1 MANLQQILNLR
12 MLPDRLLPPGIR
24 TAEPA
29 VRLRGELLVIY
40 SAVVLTVPLLFALIY
55 VHDGMLD
62 VAATMALA
70 AVTGAL
76 STAVLWRTQSMLLA
90 GNYAAATFGL
100 ANLVA
105 LLQMSGYDLGSM
117 YWMGTTPVFA
127 AFLAG
132 RRSGLVWLGIST
144 AAMVVVASLSHTGLL
159 GPVPKLPSQLNDV
172 LGAIV
177 LSTLLL
183 VLASIY
189 EYSKDR
195 ALAQLQAAAVELDR
209 ARARAEAATDARTA
223 FLAHMSHEIRTPMN
237 GVIGMADLMLAD
249 ELTPKARSHARI
261 ILESSRALVAIID
274 DILDFAKADAGH
286 LTLSDRP
293 TDVRAVFGATTTLFG
308 ERARSANLDVVVR
321 VADTVPERLMIDA
334 GRLRQVMLNLVSNAI
349 KFTRAGGVQVEVTW
363 ANERLSIAVSDTGI
377 GIEAA
382 DLDQLFTPFRQ
393 IDAKQNREFGGTGLG
408 LVICKQIVQ
417 AMGGWLRAESQLG
430 QGSTFRFEVNA
441 PRAQASSLA
450 PHRTVSAAIPV
461 MAPCRVLLVEDNTVN
476 RMVAE
481 RMLQRLGHLV
491 VTADSGEPAVAL
503 AATEDFDLILMDCHM
518 PGVDGFAA
526 TQQIRALVGPRSRVP
541 VVALTAAA
549 LAEDRMRCV
558 QAGMTGFLPK
568 PLEVR
573 TLAAEMEAQLLG
585 VSTLRS

>member
-12 MLPDRLLPPGIR
+12 MLPDRLVPPGIR

-105 LLQMSGYDLGSM
+105 SLQMSGSM

-195 ALAQLQAAAVELDR
+195 TLAQLQAAAVELDR
-209 ARARAEAATDARTA
+209 ARALRPP
-223 FLAHMSHEIRTPMN
+223 PM
-237 GVIGMADLMLAD
+237 
-249 ELTPKARSHARI
+249 R
-261 ILESSRALVAIID
+261 
-274 DILDFAKADAGH
+274 
-286 LTLSDRP
+286 
-293 TDVRAVFGATTTLFG
+293 
-308 ERARSANLDVVVR
+308 
-321 VADTVPERLMIDA
+321 
-334 GRLRQVMLNLVSNAI
+334 
-349 KFTRAGGVQVEVTW
+349 
-363 ANERLSIAVSDTGI
+363 
-377 GIEAA
+377 
-382 DLDQLFTPFRQ
+382 
-393 IDAKQNREFGGTGLG
+393 
-408 LVICKQIVQ
+408 
-417 AMGGWLRAESQLG
+417 
-430 QGSTFRFEVNA
+430 
-441 PRAQASSLA
+441 A
-450 PHRTVSAAIPV
+450 PHSWRI
-461 MAPCRVLLVEDNTVN
+461 
-476 RMVAE
+476 
-481 RMLQRLGHLV
+481 
-491 VTADSGEPAVAL
+491 
-503 AATEDFDLILMDCHM
+503 
-518 PGVDGFAA
+518 
-526 TQQIRALVGPRSRVP
+526 
-541 VVALTAAA
+541 
-549 LAEDRMRCV
+549 
-558 QAGMTGFLPK
+558 
-568 PLEVR
+568 
-573 TLAAEMEAQLLG
+573 
-585 VSTLRS
+585 